1 MCMERN
7 KQTTL
12 YDITNA
18 YYVNRHPSI
27 PNVTIG
33 RQSDGERGYLTVFNT
48 DGGDRYIAD
57 LQIPKRGLGKIA
69 LSPDGSIEV
78 LEDSPK
84 WFSPQVA
91 REGLEKLFD
100 LK

>member
-1 MCMERN
+1 MEKNRR
-7 KQTTL
+7 TTL
-12 YDITNA
+12 YDIANA
-18 YYVNRHPSI
+18 FYTNRHPSI

-33 RQSDGERGYLTVFNT
+33 RQGDGERGYLSIFNT
-48 DGGDRYIAD
+48 DENDRYIAD
-57 LQIPKRGLGKIA
+57 LQISRRGLGKIA

-78 LEDSPK
+78 LEDSPE

-91 REGLEKLFD
+91 RNGLEKLFD